1 MEMKIARL
9 LEITTLLLSRGTLTA
24 RELAER
30 FGVSTRTIY
39 RDVEAL
45 STAGIPI
52 YMSKGNGGGIS
63 LLENYTLNKLLLS
76 DQESSSIMLALKSLQ
91 STQYPEIDKILDK
104 MEAVF
109 KNTQA
114 NDWVDVDFFYW
125 GSSPN
130 ERNKF
135 NDIKHAIVNRQV
147 ITFEYVNAKGDRGS
161 RAVEPLKL
169 FYKGSS
175 WYLVAYCRKRNSQ
188 RLFRI
193 SRIKN
198 VVSITESFTPKLLQD
213 WEKEKAPPMI
223 FLKLKFCDKVLSRLY
238 DDFDDTHIVKKDN
251 GMIEVEV
258 AFPEN
263 EWLYGYLLSYGHFV
277 EVMEPP
283 HVRDILI
290 KRMKETLKMYEDPSY
305 I

>member
-1 MEMKIARL
+1 MKIARL

-24 RELAER
+24 GELAER
-30 FGVSTRTIY
+30 FQVSTRTIY
-39 RDVEAL
+39 RDVETL
-45 STAGIPI
+45 SIAGVPI

-63 LLENYTLNKLLLS
+63 LLENYTLNKMLLS
-76 DQESSSIMLALKSLQ
+76 EQESNSILLALKTLQ

-104 MEAVF
+104 MEAIF

-114 NDWVDVDFFYW
+114 AEWVDVDFFYW

-130 ERNKF
+130 EQNKF
-135 NDIKHAIVNRQV
+135 NEIKHAIVNRQV
-147 ITFEYVNAKGDRGS
+147 ITFEYVNAQGDRGS

-175 WYLVAYCRKRNSQ
+175 WYLVAYCRNRNSQ

-198 VVSITESFTPKLLQD
+198 VASTSESFTPQKLLD
-213 WEKEKAPPMI
+213 WEKEKAPPMTV
-223 FLKLKFCDKVLSRLY
+223 LKLKFCDKVLNRLY
-238 DDFDDTHIVKKDN
+238 DDFDDTHIEKKED
-251 GMIEVEV
+251 GTFEVEV

-263 EWLYGYLLSYGHFV
+263 EWLYGYLLSYGHYV
-277 EVMEPP
+277 EVLDPP
-283 HVRDILI
+283 HVRNILI
-290 KRMKETLKMYEDPSY
+290 SRMKEVLKIYGNSSQ